1 VSTDGPAAGG
11 RPSRRPAALR
21 GGGLVLGA
29 LIVWNAGNYAFFLIA
44 GRLLGPSDYG
54 LVAALLAATLVIAV
68 PAQSLQF
75 ATARLVAAPPGGDAA
90 LAEGVYTRAW
100 RTCAV
105 VTPLLA
111 AVACAAIGV
120 AWLIEPDLPAGPLL
134 FTVALVAPL
143 GFFFLVLGRLQ
154 GQERFGGFAL
164 GFALWGAP
172 RPVAL
177 LILAAVGLGVYAAL
191 GATGVALLSAL
202 GAGWWLTRERRPA
215 RAPDTAQWRAFA
227 RPLIPVTVGLTGLGV
242 LTNLDVIAAKIALG
256 ADEAGR
262 FAAAATLAKAVF
274 LVPQAVSFVLL
285 PRVAARSA
293 ADQDTGMI
301 LGLAVGLSLAAGG
314 LASLLIWAVAEPLL
328 RITYGGEFAGSA
340 GILGAFAAA
349 STLLGALIVVINHHV
364 GRGADRFVWA
374 TAGVAALQAL
384 LLLAFH
390 GSPET
395 IIAVDAAVGVVG
407 LLVHEALYRGTP
419 EAIGP
424 GLVRAV
430 RHGRGLLRAREGGAG
445 AP

>member
-1 VSTDGPAAGG
+1 MSADGPAAGG

-44 GRLLGPSDYG
+44 GRILGPSDYG

-75 ATARLVAAPPGGDAA
+75 ATARLVAAPPGGDVT
-90 LAEGVYTRAW
+90 LSEGIYDRAW
-100 RTCAV
+100 RTCAR
-105 VTPLLA
+105 VTPVLA
-111 AVACAAIGV
+111 AVACGAIGV
-120 AWLIEPDLPAGPLL
+120 ARIVEPDVPVGPLL
-134 FTVALVAPL
+134 FTVALVVPL

-177 LILAAVGLGVYAAL
+177 LILAVLGLGIYAAL

-202 GAGWWLTRERRPA
+202 GAGWLLTRSRGPA
-215 RAPDTAQWRAFA
+215 RPPDGGQWRAYA
-227 RPLIPVTVGLTGLGV
+227 RPLMPVAVGLTGLGV
-242 LTNLDVIAAKIALG
+242 LTNLDVIVAKIALG

-293 ADQDTGMI
+293 ADRDTGMI

-314 LASLLIWAVAEPLL
+314 VASLLIWAIADPLL
-328 RITYGGEFAGSA
+328 SITYGSEFAGSA

-349 STLLGALIVVINHHV
+349 STLLGALIVIINHHV

-374 TAGVAALQAL
+374 TAAVAVLQAL
-384 LLLAFH
+384 LLTVFH
-390 GSPET
+390 GSPEA
-395 IIAVDAAVGVVG
+395 IIAVDATVGVVG
-407 LLVHEALYRGTP
+407 VLVHEVIYRGTA

-424 GLVRAV
+424 GLVRAL
-430 RHGRGLLRAREGGAG
+430 RRGRAVLRPR
-445 AP
+445 